1 MTSERQQA
9 RPQRETRPDDLTDN
23 RGQRCRATA
32 PARHLGQHELANR
45 RGISGRTLERWR
57 WVGQGP
63 LFLKF
68 GGRVAYRIADIE
80 AFEAK
85 HLRGNDRTS
94 PPPWESSGPGSVN
107 NQ

>member
-1 MTSERQQA
+1 MTSESQQA
-9 RPQRETRPDDLTDN
+9 RPQRETRPDDLTDD

-45 RGISGRTLERWR
+45 

-63 LFLKF
+63 PFLKF

-94 PPPWESSGPGSVN
+94 PPPWESTGPGSVN